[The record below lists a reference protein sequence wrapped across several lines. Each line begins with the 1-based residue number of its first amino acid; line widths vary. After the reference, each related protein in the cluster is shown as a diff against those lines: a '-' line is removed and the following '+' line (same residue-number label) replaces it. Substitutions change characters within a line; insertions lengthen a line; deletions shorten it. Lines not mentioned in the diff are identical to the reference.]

1 MAYDSKK
8 RSAAA
13 KKGWQTRRKQLPD
26 YDRQSAAINQ
36 TLSGGDRTELGAI
49 LPSTRLVEAGNI
61 ADWPD
66 PVYDIDPNG
75 YLVIHNCAP
84 VIETVEK
91 RGARIAKLNWS
102 IIGNG
107 ARADAFREII
117 DQARGWV
124 DMLKWLSWA
133 DIDGTRFMQIK
144 SAQAREGST
153 QPWIIPEFWMG
164 GRKKFK
170 AGGDIQWNGRSLVR
184 VQRTTAAANT
194 SPAYLPQWQFIIH
207 RPGAGSNPEGDSS
220 LAVAVYRIAYAWE
233 EAMKNTEAYMEL
245 FGIPIRI
252 FKANFGKIRPDQ
264 ITDTMESVVGRLK
277 LMKENKQGVIT
288 DGEMLDLLEPKGKG
302 FTDMIEYAKYLEGLL
317 DQIFL
322 ANQLTS
328 SVSDAGRT
336 GDTGVHLNEE
346 SESIYC
352 SAMQLAE
359 SLNRHLFPWI
369 ARKNPDMPELADGE
383 FEPYIWPEP
392 PVEEDTEDDV
402 SITVDT
408 EEPDP
413 TDEVVPPGEDTP
425 EEDMATS
432 DAATEDP
439 VTTDSDVTEPD
450 EEENTDA

>member
-1 MAYDSKK
+1 MGYGRKERA
-8 RSAAA
+8 AAA

-26 YDRQSAAINQ
+26 YDSQAAAVNQ
-36 TLSGGDRTELGAI
+36 TLSGGDETDLGAI

-66 PVYDIDPNG
+66 PVYDINPDG

-102 IIGNG
+102 IVGNG
-107 ARADAFREII
+107 ARADAYREII
-117 DQARGWV
+117 DQVRGWV
-124 DMLKWLSWA
+124 DMIKWLSWA
-133 DIDGTRFMQIK
+133 DIDGARFMQIK
-144 SAQAREGST
+144 SAQAREGSKH
-153 QPWIIPEFWMG
+153 PWIIPEFWMG

-184 VQRTTAAANT
+184 VQRTTGVSNT
-194 SPAYLPQWQFIIH
+194 TPAYLPQWQFIIH

-220 LAVAVYRIAYAWE
+220 LGIAVYRIAFAWE
-233 EAMKNTEAYMEL
+233 EAMKNIDAYMEM
-245 FGIPIRI
+245 FGVPIRV

-264 ITDTMESVVGRLK
+264 ITSTMTSVVDRLK

-288 DGEMLDLLEPKGKG
+288 DGEMLELLEPKGKG
-302 FTDMIEYAKYLEGLL
+302 FTDMIEYTKYLEGLL

-336 GDTGVHLNEE
+336 GDTSVHLHEE
-346 SESIYC
+346 SEAVYC
-352 SAMQLAE
+352 AAMQLAE
-359 SLNRHLFPWI
+359 SLNRSLIPWI
-369 ARKNPDMPELADGE
+369 ARKNPDMPDLADGE
-383 FEPYIWPEP
+383 FEPYLWPEP
-392 PVEEDTEDDV
+392 PVEDNQEDDV

-408 EEPDP
+408 EPDP
-413 TDEVVPPGEDTP
+413 TDDPEVVPPEETTDGEDM
-425 EEDMATS
+425 DTS
-432 DAATEDP
+432 DADEEDP
-439 VTTDSDVTEPD
+439 VTTDSAVTDD
-450 EEENTDA
+450 EENVDA